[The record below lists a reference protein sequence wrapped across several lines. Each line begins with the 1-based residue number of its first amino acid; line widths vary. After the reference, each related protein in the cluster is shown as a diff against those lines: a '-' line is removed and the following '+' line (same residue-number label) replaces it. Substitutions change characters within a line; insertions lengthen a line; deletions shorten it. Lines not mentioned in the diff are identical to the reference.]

1 MPEGVEI
8 MLSNYYLDRP
18 SNEERIESAA
28 YDQHGCTCKA
38 YVDIKNKFNWESEGM
53 WVDEHLALTAWQTRA
68 LRTKTNGRWLNRT
81 DRQGNL
87 VYREIETRDLY
98 CRCSIVKGRY
108 RNDAIRFG

>member
-1 MPEGVEI
+1 MPEEVEI
-8 MLSNYYLDRP
+8 MLSNYYLDRL
-18 SNEERIESAA
+18 SNEARIESAA
-28 YDQHGCTCKA
+28 YEQHGCTCKA
-38 YVDIKNKFNWESEGM
+38 YVDIKNKFNWESGGM
-53 WVDEHLALTAWQTRA
+53 CVDEHLALTAWQTRA
-68 LRTKTNGRWLNRT
+68 LRTKTNGRWINRT